1 MTPLLCKMKFTQKAS
16 AYTDKLGAGCALVSL
31 TDIGWEGFSGEAD
44 GIMLCGSAEVA
55 DFAKAGLSGGISYIH
70 TAKSM
75 TATTYTEA
83 NYKGTKHYFD
93 EGMPSVV
100 HDHNDEVHSIQF
112 VSTAHDMTGVPTEC
126 TQGTKIEGVAKEVE
140 VQEEL
145 NEVGKA
151 DKEADAAEAVA
162 DEAEAAEKA

>member
-1 MTPLLCKMKFTQKAS
+1 MGKFTQKAS

-112 VSTAHDMTGVPTEC
+112 VSSAHDEGVPTEC
-126 TQGTKIEGVAKEVE
+126 CLGVKVEGVASPTEYN
-140 VQEEL
+140 EEL
-145 NEVGKA
+145 NEHGEDAKA
-151 DKEADAAEAVA
+151 DAEAEKEANAIEA
-162 DEAEAAEKA
+162 